1 MSVTGLGLQ
10 ATILQ
15 VLFQSSL
22 PEHSF
27 QILYLPSLEILQRV
41 SVSLKVCLI
50 NQESQRMG
58 PGIQRSVIFSGLG
71 SKQLCKQPR
80 RPGVSQ
86 QMSYVVA
93 GSNWVYSQYVFFYC
107 ELLTSHL
114 MIIIFMKQPKQ
125 RSLSLEEF
133 RPYISW
139 WCFPSTQVLTRKMG
153 FPNALTSHRQM
164 RPKQPI
170 QSQKNNPISCS
181 SRSR

>member
-1 MSVTGLGLQ
+1 MTGLGLQ

-27 QILYLPSLEILQRV
+27 QILHLPPLEILQHV
-41 SVSLKVCLI
+41 SVALKVCLI

-58 PGIQRSVIFSGLG
+58 PGIQRSVTFSGLG
-71 SKQLCKQPR
+71 SKQLCKQRR

-86 QMSYVVA
+86 QMSYIAV
-93 GSNWVYSQYVFFYC
+93 GSSWVCSQYVFFYC

-114 MIIIFMKQPKQ
+114 VIIIFMKQPKQ

-139 WCFPSTQVLTRKMG
+139 WCFPSTQVLTRKTG

-164 RPKQPI
+164 KPKQPI
-170 QSQKNNPISCS
+170 QSQKNSPIICS
-181 SRSR
+181 SWSR

>member
-86 QMSYVVA
+86 QMSYVA
-93 GSNWVYSQYVFFYC
+93 GSN
-107 ELLTSHL
+107 
-114 MIIIFMKQPKQ
+114 
-125 RSLSLEEF
+125 
-133 RPYISW
+133 
-139 WCFPSTQVLTRKMG
+139 
-153 FPNALTSHRQM
+153 
-164 RPKQPI
+164 
-170 QSQKNNPISCS
+170 
-181 SRSR
+181 

>member
-58 PGIQRSVIFSGLG
+58 PGIQRSVIFSGL
-71 SKQLCKQPR
+71 LCKQPR

-93 GSNWVYSQYVFFYC
+93 GSN
-107 ELLTSHL
+107 
-114 MIIIFMKQPKQ
+114 
-125 RSLSLEEF
+125 
-133 RPYISW
+133 
-139 WCFPSTQVLTRKMG
+139 
-153 FPNALTSHRQM
+153 
-164 RPKQPI
+164 
-170 QSQKNNPISCS
+170 
-181 SRSR
+181 